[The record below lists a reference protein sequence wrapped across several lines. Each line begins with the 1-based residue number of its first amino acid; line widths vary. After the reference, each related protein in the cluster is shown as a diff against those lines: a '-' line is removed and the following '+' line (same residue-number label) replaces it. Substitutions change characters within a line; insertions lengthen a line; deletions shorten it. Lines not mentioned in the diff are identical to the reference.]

1 MTRYSKGTDGKY
13 HIHGSKFEVL
23 IGSRAQVMHGT
34 AYKTSGGLKKK
45 DLMQNKSGRIVS
57 KAKHVTAKKE
67 KRLVK
72 HGYGTQKGKFGYVM
86 TKKAMTKSRSKSR
99 KMAGGA
105 PYGASYSPAGIDG
118 QGITNYSHNSTDVQM
133 AAGMAGG
140 APYGSSYSP
149 AGIDGQGVT
158 NYGSSSI
165 DVQMAAGMAGG
176 RRHKRGGIAAPR
188 PTIASTA
195 PVIKPQ
201 IAGGSR
207 RHKRG
212 GIAAPRPTIAS
223 TAPTK
228 MHKGGSRRHKRGG
241 IAAPRPTIASTAPTK
256 MHKGGKS
263 HLARGGTTKV
273 VPLPNS
279 DAQTKVLNAS

>member
-57 KAKHVTAKKE
+57 RAKHVTAKRE

-86 TKKAMTKSRSKSR
+86 TTKAMMKSKKSRSR
-99 KMAGGA
+99 KMR
-105 PYGASYSPAGIDG
+105 
-118 QGITNYSHNSTDVQM
+118 
-133 AAGMAGG
+133 GG

-149 AGIDGQGVT
+149 AGIDGQGIT
-158 NYGSSSI
+158 NYGHNST

-176 RRHKRGGIAAPR
+176 RRRHRRGGAPYGSSFSPSGIDGQGVTDYGHNSTDVQMAAGM
-188 PTIASTA
+188 
-195 PVIKPQ
+195 
-201 IAGGSR
+201 AGGR
-207 RHKRG
+207 RKRHK
-212 GIAAPRPTIAS
+212 
-223 TAPTK
+223 
-228 MHKGGSRRHKRGG
+228 
-241 IAAPRPTIASTAPTK
+241 
-256 MHKGGKS
+256 
-263 HLARGGTTKV
+263 RGGTTKV
-273 VPLPNS
+273 LPLPNS
-279 DAQTKVLNAS
+279 NAQTRALNAS